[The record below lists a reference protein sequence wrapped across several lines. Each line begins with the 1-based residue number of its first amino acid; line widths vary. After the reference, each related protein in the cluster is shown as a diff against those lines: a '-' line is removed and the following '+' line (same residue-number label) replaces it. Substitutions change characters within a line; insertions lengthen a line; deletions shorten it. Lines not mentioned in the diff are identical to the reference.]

1 MSAAAFLAKESPGEE
16 YAVCMVRP
24 ISMLTCALFLA
35 CGSRPAAQ
43 QPATG
48 PATAV
53 RPATAEVR
61 GEIAAAYDGY
71 ARAVMDRDIAA
82 MMTFITDD
90 AEWRLADGTVQHRAE
105 IEPDLKK
112 FIASLP
118 AGAVVSFT
126 VDRVT
131 AKSPDK
137 AVVDAVM
144 HLDAGDKHTTV
155 GWLDTW
161 VKGPSGW
168 QSSHSIEKPPQN

>member
-1 MSAAAFLAKESPGEE
+1 
-16 YAVCMVRP
+16 MVRP
-24 ISMLTCALFLA
+24 ISLLTCALFLA
-35 CGSRPAAQ
+35 CGSQTGAQ

-71 ARAVMDRDIAA
+71 ARACMNKDIAA
-82 MMTFITDD
+82 MMSFITDD

-105 IEPDLKK
+105 IEPGLKE
-112 FIASLP
+112 FIASIP
-118 AGAVVSFT
+118 AGATVSFT
-126 VDRVT
+126 LDRVT
-131 AKSPDK
+131 AESPDK
-137 AVVDAVM
+137 AVVDAVL
-144 HLDAGDKHTTV
+144 HLDAADKHTTV

-168 QSSHSIEKPPQN
+168 QSSYSIEKPPQK